1 MSRRSF
7 LEQAHRDVE
16 RSKRYGAPLS
26 CALFDLDHFKSIN
39 DTYGHGAGDRVL
51 QHVAAICKSELRAS
65 DYLGRIGGEEFAIM
79 LPETPLERSYEV
91 AERLRKA
98 FEHATIDV
106 AGRSIRVTGS
116 IGIAEAADA
125 ECSTDR
131 LLRNADIAMY
141 EAKADGRN
149 RVACYLGDDVRL
161 FRDGAAAADD
171 RQGRAWV
178 QVRTAR
184 EMKLVRA
191 LFQQQPR
198 QPE

>member
-1 MSRRSF
+1 MTIMAECNIHGEDARIS
-7 LEQAHRDVE
+7 
-16 RSKRYGAPLS
+16 
-26 CALFDLDHFKSIN
+26 ALKD
-39 DTYGHGAGDRVL
+39 
-51 QHVAAICKSELRAS
+51 
-65 DYLGRIGGEEFAIM
+65 LGRLVVDM

-98 FEHATIDV
+98 LEQAALEVT
-106 AGRSIRVTGS
+106 GRSIRVTAS
-116 IGIAEAADA
+116 IGVADSADA
-125 ECSTDR
+125 ECNTDR

-161 FRDGAAAADD
+161 FRDGAAAAGDH
-171 RQGRAWV
+171 QGRACV